1 MRSSIWYIAIS
12 NDRLQQ
18 LPVDGSVAD
27 EVIVVAE
34 EELSNSQEAPPV
46 EGEEEAE
53 VDVEVDDDA
62 PNVETV
68 IGDGEAPRPTS
79 SMVLNLN
86 ITETEVEQLYA
97 TIQEIRQKRLQ
108 NRVDVPEPEIRST
121 PIDEISRQVRI
132 YAMAFPSIFPRGL
145 ADWNEGRQRSVT
157 LAEWGE
163 HLLRY
168 HDGRFGRHPRF
179 RYLLFNQIMR
189 SRARGKSTYYVNKE
203 AELKGMDLDALSEAL
218 GKDES
223 LLNQIVRQGK
233 GLSGTRP
240 FWKSYGMK
248 LRSMAVQLQPL
259 SASFIT
265 FSAADHQWD
274 DLHRHLPNYE
284 EFSTGT
290 EAVRNR
296 VAFKNVQDNPH
307 VIAAYL
313 NIRFDMFFREVYGR
327 L

>member
-1 MRSSIWYIAIS
+1 FEREFHVRRSVVETWLKTLKRYRPDYRHIAIS

-18 LPVDGSVAD
+18 LPVDGSVAE

-34 EELSNSQEAPPV
+34 EELSSSQEAPPV
-46 EGEEEAE
+46 DGEEE
-53 VDVEVDDDA
+53 VEVGDA

-79 SMVLNLN
+79 SMVLNPN
-86 ITETEVEQLYA
+86 ITKTEVEQLHA

-121 PIDEISRQVRI
+121 PIDEISRQIRI

-189 SRARGKSTYYVNKE
+189 SRARGKSTYYVNKD
-203 AELKGMDLDALSEAL
+203 AELKWMDLDALAEAL

-223 LLNQIVRQGK
+223 LLNQI
-233 GLSGTRP
+233 
-240 FWKSYGMK
+240 
-248 LRSMAVQLQPL
+248 
-259 SASFIT
+259 
-265 FSAADHQWD
+265 
-274 DLHRHLPNYE
+274 
-284 EFSTGT
+284 
-290 EAVRNR
+290 
-296 VAFKNVQDNPH
+296 
-307 VIAAYL
+307 
-313 NIRFDMFFREVYGR
+313 
-327 L
+327 

>member
-1 MRSSIWYIAIS
+1 MIEIWFKTLKRYHPDYRHIAIS

-34 EELSNSQEAPPV
+34 VELSSSQEAPPV

-86 ITETEVEQLYA
+86 ITETEVEQLHA
-97 TIQEIRQKRLQ
+97 TIQDIRQKRLQ
-108 NRVDVPEPEIRST
+108 NRVDIYEPEIRST
-121 PIDEISRQVRI
+121 LIDEIGRQVRI

-168 HDGRFGRHPRF
+168 YDGRFGRYPRF

-189 SRARGKSTYYVNKE
+189 SRT
-203 AELKGMDLDALSEAL
+203 
-218 GKDES
+218 
-223 LLNQIVRQGK
+223 
-233 GLSGTRP
+233 
-240 FWKSYGMK
+240 
-248 LRSMAVQLQPL
+248 
-259 SASFIT
+259 
-265 FSAADHQWD
+265 
-274 DLHRHLPNYE
+274 
-284 EFSTGT
+284 
-290 EAVRNR
+290 
-296 VAFKNVQDNPH
+296 
-307 VIAAYL
+307 
-313 NIRFDMFFREVYGR
+313 
-327 L
+327 